1 MEYSKES
8 ILAMSWQQW
17 TEVMAMELN
26 KKGFKA
32 DGINGTKM
40 PFDGKDPKLFIL
52 GELGSQSREEINYLK
67 EIGLLNNGRC
77 PMCGNQI
84 KGEPGRF
91 TSGYDSQSH
100 FQICQD
106 CVGSRG
112 RGKVSWLDQIY
123 IQGGCLTTILLTP
136 IVLLVHKIKGKNRN

>member
-1 MEYSKES
+1 MKYSKDT
-8 ILAMSWQQW
+8 ILEMSFQQW
-17 TEVMAMELN
+17 TETMAMELN
-26 KKGFKA
+26 GKGVKA
-32 DGINGTKM
+32 DGLRGEKI
-40 PFDGKDPKLFIL
+40 PFEGKNPKVFIL
-52 GELGSQSREEINYLK
+52 GELGSQSRDEINYLK

-84 KGEPGRF
+84 IGEPGRF

-112 RGKVSWLDQIY
+112 RGKVSLLDQIY
-123 IQGGCLTTILLTP
+123 IQGGCFTTILLTP
-136 IVLLVHKIKGKNRN
+136 IVLLVHKIKGKKS